1 MTMHPV
7 TARAHAGRAAI
18 IALALSLA
26 LAGCRLFTTPGHDT
40 LRVELE
46 SDVATSVRFIS
57 SDNFVVGVDQD
68 GLATFHLF
76 QADTAWVQL
85 PFAAEYDLRE
95 TGMVYVRA
103 AEAEDGDAVITL
115 RAFVDG
121 DQSFSHSS
129 TLTGT
134 GLQYYYVGF

>member
-7 TARAHAGRAAI
+7 SPWARAGRAAVLT
-18 IALALSLA
+18 LALSLA
-26 LAGCRLFTTPGHDT
+26 LSGCRLFTTPGHDT

-46 SDVATSVRFIS
+46 SDVSTSVRFIT
-57 SDNFVVGVDQD
+57 SDNFVVGVDPD

-95 TGMVYVRA
+95 TGMFYVRA

-115 RAFVDG
+115 RTFVDG

-129 TLTGT
+129 TLTGQ
-134 GLQYYYVGF
+134 GLQYYYAGF